1 MLEQIQGVPW
11 VLISLAHQISSTWLC
26 HGWDLPWWL
35 LAGNITAGL
44 LVVCGSSIGLPLA
57 APGLGLPVCTVW
69 CPCFSVW
76 ASTFPSQETV
86 NSVFNNPLCE
96 GLFQELSMP
105 FGMDDRTWWKCI
117 SYIWLNLIIL
127 LTHLQLN
134 SVLFILY
141 RRWKSPWVHGGRG
154 SWCSLLTCVCACV
167 HLCRTRQEC

>member
-44 LVVCGSSIGLPLA
+44 LVVCGSSIGRPLA

-76 ASTFPSQETV
+76 ASTFPSQESV
-86 NSVFNNPLCE
+86 NSVFDTPLCE
-96 GLFQELSMP
+96 GLFQESLCLLGWMTGHGGNVSVT
-105 FGMDDRTWWKCI
+105 FY
-117 SYIWLNLIIL
+117 SVLIIL
-127 LTHLQLN
+127 LTLLQLN
-134 SVLFILY
+134 SVPFIFY
-141 RRWKSPWVHGGRG
+141 RRWTSPWLHGGRG
-154 SWCSLLTCVCACV
+154 NWCSLLKCVCACV